1 MKWSEPSLGCT
12 GFVVWGF
19 VVNDCPASTKHSS
32 KSDALSFAGAI
43 FKSFS
48 LHFETGSYF
57 SVQAVSVRGRW
68 ISSYCRNFQG
78 RNMKLI
84 KTRFVQGVHGQLNF
98 RHAIHAASRAIRCAA
113 RCVTVFKT
121 PTLRTVAALLLF
133 RGAISW
139 AETAPPVAPGRTS
152 AARVEAFFANLPL
165 SFEANTGKFDRRV
178 KFVSRGERQN
188 LFLTNE
194 GMVLTLNKG
203 GSEVI
208 SIVRLEFQNA
218 FAEAKFEGVDQLPA
232 ITNYFSAGVQ
242 ITNVPNFSRVRQ
254 INAYPGID
262 VVYYGNSGRIE
273 YDFIVSAGADAKR
286 IKFKLSGHRS
296 ATVAESG
303 DLVLGTY
310 SGDVTLKKPV
320 AYQERDGK
328 RIDVPLRYVVAG
340 NELRFD
346 VSSYDRRR
354 TLVIDPMLN
363 YSTYL
368 GGGSDDLAWAIALDA
383 SGNAYITGE
392 TFSTDFPL
400 VGALQTKKAGPSDV
414 FVTKMNANGTGLVY
428 STYIGG
434 KSGSSVAKG
443 IAVDTAGNAYITGS
457 TVSSAYPVTAGAY
470 ITTFNGTGFVTKLN
484 AQGNA
489 LVYST
494 FTGGDSNPR
503 AIALDSSGNAFI
515 TGSAGSSFP
524 TTPGV
529 FQPAPFWPTAA
540 IVLKLNATGTA
551 AIYSTFLGGAGG
563 SAGTGIA
570 VDAAGNAYVVGMT
583 DTGDIF
589 PLVNAFRSSFG
600 GVQDAFITKF
610 NPTGTAVIYSSLLGG
625 SAKDEAHAV
634 AIDPQGN
641 AYIAGTTYSNDFP
654 VVRAFQPNKG
664 VLNTSINNAFIAKV
678 DPTGSVLVYSSYLGG
693 NPISCSICSLSGDDD
708 NGLAIAADA
717 AGNAYMAGQAR
728 SPNFPQS
735 EGFQGNQ
742 SVYGPAIPFIA
753 KVADRSISTLEYSVT
768 LGQKIGGTDFESG
781 GATGVAVDANGSAYV
796 AGYIGSSIM
805 PATPG
810 AFQPVAKSQFDAVVF
825 KVSPG
830 NFPTRLSAS
839 PTAPTSAQSVT
850 LTATVSSAVP
860 GGMVTFTDNGSSLAT
875 VAASAGAATYT
886 TTLPAGVH
894 QLTAVYS
901 GDNKVSRP
909 LFLPVSQATN

>member
-43 FKSFS
+43 YKSFS

-262 VVYYGNSGRIE
+262 VVYYGNSGRIG

-400 VGALQTKKAGPSDV
+400 VGALQTKKAGPSDG
-414 FVTKMNANGTGLVY
+414 FVTKMNAN
-428 STYIGG
+428 
-434 KSGSSVAKG
+434 
-443 IAVDTAGNAYITGS
+443 
-457 TVSSAYPVTAGAY
+457 
-470 ITTFNGTGFVTKLN
+470 
-484 AQGNA
+484 GNA

-664 VLNTSINNAFIAKV
+664 VLNTSVNNAFVAKV
-678 DPTGSVLVYSSYLGG
+678 NATGNVLVYSSYLGG
-693 NPISCSICSLSGDDD
+693 NPLFGCSGCSLSGDDD
-708 NGLAIAADA
+708 NALAITADT
-717 AGNAYMAGQAR
+717 AGNAYVAGQAR
-728 SPNFPQS
+728 SPNFPGGSIEGSQS
-735 EGFQGNQ
+735 G
-742 SVYGPAIPFIA
+742 YGPALPF
-753 KVADRSISTLEYSVT
+753 VAMVVDRSISTLVYCAT
-768 LGQKIGGTDFESG
+768 LGRKVGTLTFEVG
-781 GATGVAVDANGSAYV
+781 GATGVAVDAAGSAYV

-805 PATPG
+805 PATPA
-810 AFQPVAKSQFDAVVF
+810 AFQPLPKDTGNAVVF
-825 KVSPG
+825 KITPD
-830 NFPTRLSAS
+830 NFTTQLSAT
-839 PTAPTSAQSVT
+839 PTAPTTAQAVT
-850 LTATVSSAVP
+850 LTAAVASAVP
-860 GGMVTFTDNGSSLAT
+860 GGSVTFTDNGSSLAT
-875 VAASAGAATYT
+875 VLVSGGMATYT

>member
-1 MKWSEPSLGCT
+1 MRRNAFRPRMD
-12 GFVVWGF
+12 F
-19 VVNDCPASTKHSS
+19 N
-32 KSDALSFAGAI
+32 
-43 FKSFS
+43 
-48 LHFETGSYF
+48 F
-57 SVQAVSVRGRW
+57 SVQAVSVHGLRASGNR
-68 ISSYCRNFQG
+68 RNFQG
-78 RNMKLI
+78 RNMKPI
-84 KTRFVQGVHGQLNF
+84 KTTCFVQDVHAQLDF
-98 RHAIHAASRAIRCAA
+98 RLAFHAASGAIRGAA
-113 RCVTVFKT
+113 RRVAIFKAA
-121 PTLRTVAALLLF
+121 TLGTAAALLLF
-133 RGAISW
+133 RGAVSW
-139 AETAPPVAPGRTS
+139 AEITPPIAAPDRHSGGGTSTARA
-152 AARVEAFFANLPL
+152 EALFANLPL

-178 KFVSRGERQN
+178 KFVSRGKRQN

-194 GMVLTLNKG
+194 GMVLTLDKP
-203 GSEVI
+203 GSEVV
-208 SIVRLEFQNA
+208 SIIRLELRNA
-218 FAEAKFEGVDQLPA
+218 SPESRFEGVDRLPG
-232 ITNYFSAGVQ
+232 ITNYFSAGMK
-242 ITNVPNFSRVRQ
+242 ITDVPNFSRVRQ
-254 INAYPGID
+254 IGAYPGVDIL
-262 VVYYGNSGRIE
+262 YYGSGGRIE
-273 YDFIVSAGADAKR
+273 YDFVVAPGADVAR
-286 IKFKLSGHRS
+286 VRLGLSGHSS

-310 SGDVTLKKPV
+310 SGDVVLKKPV
-320 AYQERDGK
+320 AYQEHDGK
-328 RIDVPLRYVVAG
+328 RTGVPVRYVVAG
-340 NELRFD
+340 NEVRFD
-346 VSSYDRRR
+346 VSGYDPSRA
-354 TLVIDPMLN
+354 LVIDPMLS

-368 GGGSDDLAWAIALDA
+368 GGGTTDRAWAIALDA
-383 SGNAYITGE
+383 AGNAYVAGD
-392 TFSTDFPL
+392 TFSTDFP
-400 VGALQTKKAGPSDV
+400 VAGALQTKKAGPSDV
-414 FVTKMNANGTGLVY
+414 FVTKMNAIGTGLVY

-434 KSGSSVAKG
+434 KNGASIAYG
-443 IAVDTAGNAYITGS
+443 IAVDAAGNAYITGDTIS
-457 TVSSAYPVTAGAY
+457 TAYPVTAGAY
-470 ITTFNGTGFVTKLN
+470 ITTGPGGFVTKLN
-484 AQGNA
+484 ALGNA

-494 FTGGDSNPR
+494 FTGGNSLPN
-503 AIALDSSGNAFI
+503 AIALDASGNAFI
-515 TGSAGSSFP
+515 TGRASGFP
-524 TTPGV
+524 TTPGS
-529 FQPAPFWPTAA
+529 FQPDPSFFTNA
-540 IVLKLNATGTA
+540 IVLKLNAAGNA
-551 AIYSTFLGGAGG
+551 AIYSTFLGGAGDTV
-563 SAGTGIA
+563 GTGIA
-570 VDAAGNAYVVGMT
+570 VDAAGNAYLAGYT
-583 DTGDIF
+583 KNSFNF
-589 PLVNAFRSSFG
+589 PVVNAFSPSFS
-600 GVQDAFITKF
+600 GVQDAFIAKL
-610 NPTGTAVIYSSLLGG
+610 NPTGSALVYSSFLGG
-625 SAKDEAHAV
+625 SDKDEAHAV

-810 AFQPVAKSQFDAVVF
+810 VFQPVAKSQFDAVVF